1 MTQRAT
7 AKLACRCM
15 ALWFFAQAA
24 IHSVPMLIFLTSAA
38 FMEGRATDQ
47 LLRSL
52 LSAAIP
58 VVQLILG
65 VILWRKSDRI
75 AQRMVR
81 DEDADAPVTPLDVRS
96 ATSVAAVAVGLF
108 LAIPAIQSLVVIA
121 YVATRQDV
129 DYGPSRFNSEA
140 LLGSAIQL
148 VFSLFLILGS
158 RGIANLVHRV
168 RTYRGPEIDDT
179 SSSDKASAKPT
190 QD

>member
-24 IHSVPMLIFLTSAA
+24 LQSVPVLIFMTSAGSMA
-38 FMEGRATDQ
+38 GRGRGA
-47 LLRSL
+47 LLGSL
-52 LSAAIP
+52 LPVVIP

-81 DEDADAPVTPLDVRS
+81 DEDPDAPVTPLDVRS

-108 LAIPAIQSLVVIA
+108 LAIPAIGSLVTAA
-121 YVATRQDV
+121 YLAIQHDAAYRQSSV
-129 DYGPSRFNSEA
+129 YPEA
-140 LLGSAIQL
+140 VLGGAVQL
-148 VFSLFLILGS
+148 VFALFLIFGS
-158 RGIANLVHRV
+158 RCIANAIHRA
-168 RTYRGPEIDDT
+168 RTYRGPAIDDT
-179 SSSDKASAKPT
+179 SSD
-190 QD
+190 